1 MHWSPLRARCCMG
14 CRHAGRSRVAF
25 YGLGGHALG
34 YHAWKRGTAPL
45 HNTPGIFT
53 GTDSRKCLQILS
65 QTDNGQAIQH
75 IVSRVPCFSSRFG
88 CKYIASS
95 AGAVSPVMGDAFRS
109 CRLLHFWTESEAA
122 GGHLRDGSHL
132 HSVILL
138 LGLRLASGVLVRPQ
152 SSQGNAPGHLPFMMC
167 CSISTIALTGSDASL
182 FSSSIP

>member
-1 MHWSPLRARCCMG
+1 MHGSPLRARFRMG

-34 YHAWKRGTAPL
+34 YHAWKRGTDPL
-45 HNTPGIFT
+45 HNPPGIFT
-53 GTDSRKCLQILS
+53 GADSRKCLQIVS
-65 QTDNGQAIQH
+65 QTNSDQVIQH
-75 IVSRVPCFSSRFG
+75 IVSRVPCFSSGPG

-95 AGAVSPVMGDAFRS
+95 TGTVSPVMGDAFHS
-109 CRLLHFWTESEAA
+109 CRFLHFWTEPEAA

-152 SSQGNAPGHLPFMMC
+152 SSNLNTSWPPPNYTEFPSQPLQ
-167 CSISTIALTGSDASL
+167 
-182 FSSSIP
+182 